1 MYLHV
6 VKALVTIFLSV
17 YLFAQSL
24 VPGNLLSKTN
34 EIVELIA
41 HYKFHKMHSTSELS
55 FYDFLILHYGNT
67 DHERSDSENHNRLPL
82 RHKVNGNSYSETIF
96 LVELCRVSINTH
108 SLITEFCFENDLTL
122 PNQKTIGVFHP
133 PKI

>member
-1 MYLHV
+1 
-6 VKALVTIFLSV
+6 
-17 YLFAQSL
+17 
-24 VPGNLLSKTN
+24 
-34 EIVELIA
+34 
-41 HYKFHKMHSTSELS
+41 MHSTSELS